1 MYTDFFHIDS
11 RVRFLNTNGQA
22 PKNPNNYTFHLPR
35 LLRGVREIEVFR
47 AEVPSSMY
55 NVTATD
61 PSFSFAVTIIRQ
73 NVPVDPVVVVLKI
86 PPGAYTL
93 RNLVQKLNDLKDLDA
108 QLAQRGVTS
117 WLAFAADEL
126 TGRISL
132 TATIPTNPAPN
143 PPARVE
149 LTLFRHY
156 VLGIDQE
163 MSSTGLASFGAPSVV
178 TTQHPVRLSMPT
190 AAFLSFSNIRAIGTA
205 TDDVFSVSELFG
217 HMSVPNEGH
226 VPRGCIM
233 ARFQLTAETFT
244 INYIGSENRVYLR
257 QFPSGA
263 LNLDCLDIVFTDAL
277 GRLFDFNGADH
288 SLYLRIAYEAR

>member
-1 MYTDFFHIDS
+1 MYTDFFHVDS
-11 RVRFLNTNGQA
+11 RVRFMTTNGP
-22 PKNPNNYTFHLPR
+22 PKNPNNYTFTLPR
-35 LLRGVREIEVFR
+35 LLRSVREIEVFR

-61 PSFSFAVTIIRQ
+61 PSFSFAVTIFRQ
-73 NVPVDPVVVVLKI
+73 NAPVDPVLVTLKI
-86 PPGAYTL
+86 PPGSYTL
-93 RNLVQKLNDLKDLDA
+93 RNLVQKLNALKDLDV
-108 QLAQRGVTS
+108 QLTQRGVAS

-132 TATIPTNPAPN
+132 TATIPTNPAPT
-143 PPARVE
+143 PAARVE
-149 LTLFRHY
+149 MSLFPHY

-163 MSSTGLASFGAPSVV
+163 MKSTGLAAFGEPSVV
-178 TTQHPVRLSMPT
+178 LSQHPVRLNMPT
-190 AAFLSFSNIRAIGTA
+190 VAFLSFSNIRAIGTA
-205 TDDVFSVSELFG
+205 TDDVFSVAELFG
-217 HMSVPNEGH
+217 HDSDTVSGH
-226 VPRGCIM
+226 VPRGCTM
-233 ARFQLTAETFT
+233 ARLQLTAETFT

-263 LNLDCLDIVFTDAL
+263 LNLDSLDILWTDAL